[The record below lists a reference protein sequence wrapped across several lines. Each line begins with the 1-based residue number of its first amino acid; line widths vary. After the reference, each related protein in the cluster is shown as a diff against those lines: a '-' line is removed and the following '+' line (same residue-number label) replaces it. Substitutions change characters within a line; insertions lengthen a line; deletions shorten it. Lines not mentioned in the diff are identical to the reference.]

1 MKKYK
6 DENGLYHREDGP
18 AIEHANGYKAWYWH
32 GEYHREDGPAIEH
45 ANGYKAWY
53 WHGKLHREDGPA
65 IEHANGYKAWFYHR
79 QRIDCQSNQE
89 FLRLV
94 KLKAFW

>member
-1 MKKYK
+1 MEEYR
-6 DENGLYHREDGP
+6 DENGQYHREDGP
-18 AIEHANGYKAWYWH
+18 AVEWS
-32 GEYHREDGPAIEH
+32 DGT
-45 ANGYKAWY
+45 KVWY
-53 WHGKLHREDGPA
+53 WHGKLHRQDGPA
-65 IEHANGYKAWFYHR
+65 IERADGGKSWYYHD